1 MLFTKDRLMKSSS
14 SLLVLASLAIAACGA
29 PATVATSPAPAPAP
43 AASAPAVSTPMTTLP
58 AATVTEAPR
67 NWQLLDETADHIP
80 GISVERAY
88 RELLAGKAP
97 KQTVLVAI
105 IDNGIDTSHVDLKA
119 NLWVNPKEVGGNKKD
134 DDNNGYVDD
143 VHGWNFIGGR
153 DGEDVHFDTFEVTRE
168 YARCH
173 NQAAASGEPAI
184 TDQSYCQKVEAD
196 YNKQKADIERNVQ
209 TYHQIRDVMQQ
220 IIPVLTKAVAPD
232 TLSADRVRALKPT
245 TPQMTQMRQIY
256 LELAS
261 EGATPSVIEDGLK
274 SLEGQLKYAL
284 NPAYNPRTIVGDN
297 YTDVSERHY
306 GNADV
311 MGQDPKHG
319 THVAGII
326 GAVRGNGIGVDG
338 IAAAVKFMMIR
349 TVPDGD
355 ERDKDV
361 ANAIRYAVDNG
372 ARIISMSFGKAY
384 SPYKAD
390 VDDAVK
396 YADAHGVLMVHA
408 AGNDGADLGKA
419 KNFPNPMYLSGGRP
433 RNWIEV
439 GASSWKGG
447 DKLAAPFSN
456 YGQQQVDV
464 FAPGVD
470 ILSTVPGNSYER
482 DSGTSM
488 AAPVVSGLAALI
500 LDFYPNLTATDLKN
514 VIMASVTKTDQSVSR
529 PGSEDKDSV
538 SFQTLSVTG
547 GIVNAYN
554 ALKMAEQMSNGKARP

>member
-1 MLFTKDRLMKSSS
+1 MKLLSSP
-14 SLLVLASLAIAACGA
+14 LVLLSLAVAACGA
-29 PATVATSPAPAPAP
+29 PATVATAPSPTPPPATTAATAPAP
-43 AASAPAVSTPMTTLP
+43 AASASVTTLP
-58 AATVTEAPR
+58 AVTLAEAPR
-67 NWQLLDETADHIP
+67 NWQLLDESTDHVP

-119 NLWVNPKEVGGNKKD
+119 NLWVNPKEVAGNKKD
-134 DDNNGYVDD
+134 DDNNGYADD
-143 VHGWNFIGGR
+143 IHGWNFIGGR

-173 NQAAASGEPAI
+173 NQAAASGAPAI
-184 TDQSYCQKVEAD
+184 TDQAYCQTIDAG
-196 YNKQKADIERNVQ
+196 YAKQKAEIEGNVQ
-209 TYHQIRDVMQQ
+209 TYRQIRDVLQQ
-220 IIPVLTKAVAPD
+220 IIPALKEAVAPD
-232 TLSADRVRALKPT
+232 TLSIERVRTLRPS
-245 TPQMTQMRQIY
+245 TPQMARMQQMY
-256 LELAS
+256 VELAS
-261 EGATPSVIEDGLK
+261 EGATPSAIEDGLK
-274 SLEGQLKYAL
+274 SLEGQLQYAL
-284 NPAYNPRTIVGDN
+284 NPSYDPRTIVGDK

-306 GNADV
+306 GNSDV
-311 MGQDPKHG
+311 MGQDAKHG

-326 GAVRGNGIGVDG
+326 GAVRGNGLGVDG

-355 ERDKDV
+355 ERDKDI

-372 ARIISMSFGKAY
+372 AQVISMSFGKAY
-384 SPYKAD
+384 SPYKAA

-408 AGNDGADLGKA
+408 AGNDGADLANG
-419 KNFPNPMYLSGGRP
+419 KNFPTPAYLGGGRP
-433 RNWIEV
+433 QNWIEV

-447 DKLAAPFSN
+447 DKLAATFSN

-470 ILSTVPGNSYER
+470 ILSTIPGNQYER

-500 LDFYPNLTATDLKN
+500 LDFYPNLTAGDIKKI
-514 VIMASVTKTDQSVSR
+514 IMASVTKTNQTVFR
-529 PGSEDKDSV
+529 PGSDDKQTV
-538 SFQTLSVTG
+538 SFQSLSVTG
-547 GIVNAYN
+547 GVVNAYN
-554 ALKMAEQMSNGKARP
+554 ALKMAEQLSNGKARP